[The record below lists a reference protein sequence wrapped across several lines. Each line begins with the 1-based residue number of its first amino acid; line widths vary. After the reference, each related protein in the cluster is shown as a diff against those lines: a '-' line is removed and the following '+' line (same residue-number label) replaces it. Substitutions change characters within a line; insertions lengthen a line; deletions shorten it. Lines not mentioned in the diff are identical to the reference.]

1 MPQEYPFIYL
11 GHNREFS
18 AVALLFSEP
27 LDKAARSSIKK
38 KFGRE
43 VTVNKSSIK
52 VVDIMDYEFDK
63 FVLIIRTARLF
74 LNLSK
79 KGMKKELEDLLFPM
93 ALKIIK
99 EFYTEYSFKFCIAYN
114 QEKGNTDPW
123 HLWSLAQLESI
134 ILPVLEDLII
144 EKKIKITSLANILN
158 EILTITDFSKCS
170 NDLLEKFLRLI
181 FASEIGI
188 VE

>member
-63 FVLIIRTARLF
+63 FV
-74 LNLSK
+74 
-79 KGMKKELEDLLFPM
+79 
-93 ALKIIK
+93 
-99 EFYTEYSFKFCIAYN
+99 Y
-114 QEKGNTDPW
+114 
-123 HLWSLAQLESI
+123 
-134 ILPVLEDLII
+134 
-144 EKKIKITSLANILN
+144 
-158 EILTITDFSKCS
+158 
-170 NDLLEKFLRLI
+170 
-181 FASEIGI
+181 
-188 VE
+188 